1 MPVVK
6 NLGQSFSH
14 WFFNNTLYV
23 KIDEN
28 GSIFK
33 IYHSCDLENLVQV
46 VNIDKLRNN
55 SLS

>member
-1 MPVVK
+1 MPAVK
-6 NLGQSFSH
+6 NLGKSFSY